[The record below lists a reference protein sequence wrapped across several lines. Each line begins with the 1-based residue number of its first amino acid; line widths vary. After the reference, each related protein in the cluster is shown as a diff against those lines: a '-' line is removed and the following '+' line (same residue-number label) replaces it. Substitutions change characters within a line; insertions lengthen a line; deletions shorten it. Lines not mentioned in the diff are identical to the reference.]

1 MNDAFLSIV
10 ISGLVLGSL
19 YSLMSTGLSLTWS
32 TLRIFNF
39 AHGAFMTLGAYLA
52 WTFLVFLHLPVL
64 VGLFLAL
71 LCLSVSSI
79 LFQYVFI
86 SPFLK
91 RQQGDLLVMV
101 TTLSAM
107 TIITTLIQATW
118 GPHYKQLPTLIEFEL
133 KIGATTIGANQL
145 MAIVLAPVLSILVS
159 YLLAHTRLGLAIRAV
174 EQNRNAARLVGIE
187 IQGVQ
192 SITIISSTL
201 LAGIAGIL
209 LGGITFVSPVM
220 GDDPLLKAFVVVIFG
235 GLAKLSGSIY
245 GAYVFGFMESLSTY
259 AFGLFWTPIV
269 IFTVMIFIMLFRPE
283 GLMRGRTS

>member
-1 MNDAFLSIV
+1 M
-10 ISGLVLGSL
+10 
-19 YSLMSTGLSLTWS
+19 
-32 TLRIFNF
+32 
-39 AHGAFMTLGAYLA
+39 
-52 WTFLVFLHLPVL
+52 
-64 VGLFLAL
+64 
-71 LCLSVSSI
+71 
-79 LFQYVFI
+79 
-86 SPFLK
+86 
-91 RQQGDLLVMV
+91 
-101 TTLSAM
+101 
-107 TIITTLIQATW
+107 
-118 GPHYKQLPTLIEFEL
+118 
-133 KIGATTIGANQL
+133 
-145 MAIVLAPVLSILVS
+145 
-159 YLLAHTRLGLAIRAV
+159 RAV

-192 SITIISSTL
+192 SITIISSTI

-269 IFTVMIFIMLFRPE
+269 IFTAMIFIMLFRPE